1 MSGSDRAQRTAR
13 LVAALAAL
21 AAALVLVV
29 IVSSAWLR
37 IAQSG
42 LGCSGWPACYG
53 AVTKTD
59 DTARIAPSPQ
69 AAYTA
74 EVRAAHR
81 VAASAVGIV
90 IAIGAVIWLS
100 GERSQRGVTA
110 VVLALL
116 ALTVFL
122 ALLGRFTPGAAIPAV
137 TLGNLLGGM
146 VLLALLWLL
155 RLKLIAP
162 APPPVSR
169 ALAGAARVSLL
180 LLAVQIVLGGLVSA
194 NYAALACATF
204 PDCNGAWWPSQWSWV
219 AFNPLQSYEALHGD
233 TAQSMRHTLHIA
245 HRCGAVLV
253 ACSIAVLTVLILRK
267 GGALRTPGTVLAALL
282 LLQIALGVALIV
294 VPPLL
299 ALTVAHDVVAALL
312 LAAVTAISYRLRAG

>member
-100 GERSQRGVTA
+100 GERSQRGLTA
-110 VVLALL
+110 HVE
-116 ALTVFL
+116 
-122 ALLGRFTPGAAIPAV
+122 
-137 TLGNLLGGM
+137 
-146 VLLALLWLL
+146 
-155 RLKLIAP
+155 
-162 APPPVSR
+162 
-169 ALAGAARVSLL
+169 
-180 LLAVQIVLGGLVSA
+180 
-194 NYAALACATF
+194 AALR
-204 PDCNGAWWPSQWSWV
+204 V
-219 AFNPLQSYEALHGD
+219 AS
-233 TAQSMRHTLHIA
+233 
-245 HRCGAVLV
+245 
-253 ACSIAVLTVLILRK
+253 
-267 GGALRTPGTVLAALL
+267 
-282 LLQIALGVALIV
+282 
-294 VPPLL
+294 
-299 ALTVAHDVVAALL
+299 
-312 LAAVTAISYRLRAG
+312 VTAISYRLRAG